1 MIVLAVLLAATS
13 AALLFA
19 ASPSAAPS
27 SSWTRQS
34 GPTGPGVVIGL
45 VGLPGILIVG
55 FLAGTHLVLAL
66 IGLAAALGL
75 ARIIAR
81 SRSAAAAER
90 RSDQVLALC
99 DAVAADLAA
108 GQPPLAALD
117 RGAVEWVEFG
127 PVAAAGRL
135 GADVPDALRA
145 LAKQP
150 GAGQLVVLAA
160 AWQVA
165 HRSGAGLADAI
176 GQAAAA
182 LRSDR
187 TTTRLVSAELAA
199 AHATARLMAVLPVGV
214 LLLGSGLGG
223 DPVGFLTDTPA
234 GLGCLAAGLA
244 FSYAGLV
251 WLHHIAD
258 GVLAR

>member
-1 MIVLAVLLAATS
+1 MTVLAVLLAATS

-19 ASPSAAPS
+19 ASPAPS
-27 SSWTRQS
+27 SRWTGRS
-34 GPTGPGVVIGL
+34 GPPAGPGVVVGL
-45 VGLPGILIVG
+45 VGLSGLVIVW

-66 IGLAAALGL
+66 IGLAAALGV

-99 DAVAADLAA
+99 DALAADLAA

-117 RGAVEWVEFG
+117 RGAVEWVEFA

-165 HRSGAGLADAI
+165 HRSGAGLADAV

-199 AHATARLMAVLPVGV
+199 AHATARLMVVLPVGV